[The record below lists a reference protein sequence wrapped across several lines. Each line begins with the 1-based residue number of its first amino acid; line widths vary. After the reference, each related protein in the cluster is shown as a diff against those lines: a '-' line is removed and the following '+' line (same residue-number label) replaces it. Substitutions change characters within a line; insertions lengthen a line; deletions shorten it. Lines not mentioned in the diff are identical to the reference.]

1 MTELEFIVEC
11 FRRAVHDGI
20 DEPQILRQHCENGF
34 LEVWV
39 GNEDRCLRFVFDVSQ
54 GRIDELETGVVVWGL
69 TVPSDDVMLGPA
81 DWRLIDAVVQNER
94 LAAIRQHKL
103 VFGSTT
109 FAARAEVDGW
119 IVECQA
125 IGSDQFVEKLGG
137 ILESKNLEKVDP
149 GGLRRKWA
157 EANLR
162 SEDGELHA
170 QDWDRL

>member
-1 MTELEFIVEC
+1 
-11 FRRAVHDGI
+11 
-20 DEPQILRQHCENGF
+20 
-34 LEVWV
+34 
-39 GNEDRCLRFVFDVSQ
+39 
-54 GRIDELETGVVVWGL
+54 
-69 TVPSDDVMLGPA
+69 MLGPA